1 MLSIVTDAN
10 ENPTTITPELR
21 FQLKE
26 MVRDYDSKIWTI
38 VEGDPKALFD
48 ITHNGVNLFQQKNS
62 KSLGGR
68 AFLECLLLLDWNS
81 EIRLIRLGKSEAMVR
96 DFHDGFTLLEK
107 EYDSSVRNAK
117 K

>member
-1 MLSIVTDAN
+1 MYQCHGS
-10 ENPTTITPELR
+10 NPVLPFTHCFQR
-21 FQLKE
+21 FFVL
-26 MVRDYDSKIWTI
+26 
-38 VEGDPKALFD
+38 D
-48 ITHNGVNLFQQKNS
+48 ISRLQIQQADDDLQIIFYAVVNLFQQKNS